1 MKAKISYNKKTIFK
15 LKLAIIGL
23 GYVGLPLAL
32 EFSKK
37 FNVLAFDKDTIRIN
51 DLKKGIDKN
60 KENNPKKLRNS
71 KKIKFT
77 SIARDL
83 TDCDVYIV
91 TVPTPIT
98 KKKLPN
104 LKPLIQATNMI
115 SKYLHVNNVIIYES
129 TVYPGTINEICVPL
143 IEKISGLKY
152 NEEFFC
158 GYSPERINPGD
169 LKHKLTNIK
178 KITSGSNKQT
188 SKLVNLLYRSI
199 IKAGTFEVSSIK
211 IAEAAKVIEN
221 TQRDLNIALINELSI
236 IFNLMKLDIYEILEA
251 ASTKWNFI
259 KFKPGLV
266 GGHCI
271 GIDPYYLTYKSN
283 KLGYQPKVILA
294 GRKINDSMGSY
305 VSRNL
310 IKEIK
315 KNKINKNKLNILILG
330 YTFKENCSDIRNSK
344 VEDIVHYLNSKNNF
358 VDVYDPNVNKEDI
371 NLIKNCKFIFK
382 IKKNKYDAIII
393 AVAHKIFYKYNLKKL
408 KLFCKKNHVIY
419 DLKNILK
426 DNKYVLKL

>member
-37 FNVLAFDKDTIRIN
+37 FNVIAFDKDTIRIN
-51 DLKKGIDKN
+51 NLKKGIDKN
-60 KENNPKKLRNS
+60 KDNDLKKLRNS

-77 SIARDL
+77 SISRDL

-221 TQRDLNIALINELSI
+221 TQRDLNIALINELSSYL
-236 IFNLMKLDIYEILEA
+236 LMKLDIYEILEQ
-251 ASTKWNFI
+251 
-259 KFKPGLV
+259 
-266 GGHCI
+266 H
-271 GIDPYYLTYKSN
+271 
-283 KLGYQPKVILA
+283 
-294 GRKINDSMGSY
+294 
-305 VSRNL
+305 
-310 IKEIK
+310 
-315 KNKINKNKLNILILG
+315 
-330 YTFKENCSDIRNSK
+330 
-344 VEDIVHYLNSKNNF
+344 H
-358 VDVYDPNVNKEDI
+358 
-371 NLIKNCKFIFK
+371 
-382 IKKNKYDAIII
+382 
-393 AVAHKIFYKYNLKKL
+393 
-408 KLFCKKNHVIY
+408 
-419 DLKNILK
+419 
-426 DNKYVLKL
+426 